1 MTGVFS
7 NARRHGR
14 LFAALIATG
23 SFIGLIPPLQLVL
36 GEGVGL
42 AEAVWH
48 MLRPFTITTN
58 LLIVLVFGTIAIR
71 GVDRVPAVLTA
82 AVMLAILLVG
92 IIFNLVLGQIPQ
104 LNWWTLLGDSLHHHV
119 APVVVP
125 LWWLVYS
132 PHGRLRWHSP
142 LVWAIYPLAYSAYS
156 LVRAE
161 FEPDSPFRYPYFFM
175 NVDALGW
182 SGVLVNVSI
191 IAVAFTASGYL
202 VLLIDRRLGRNR
214 H

>member
-1 MTGVFS
+1 MTGAFS
-7 NARRHGR
+7 NGRRHGR

-71 GVDRVPAVLTA
+71 GVDRVPAVLIG

-125 LWWLVYS
+125 LWWLVYA

-175 NVDALGW
+175 NVDTLGW

-191 IAVAFTASGYL
+191 IAVAFTALGYL